1 MNRLSGRRF
10 ADVFVDESVT
20 FRENYLVD
28 LFENGIDC
36 FTNNTGHGHII
47 LLQLDHRKSALL
59 VYTRDNACVN
69 MYGSIL
75 DVHEAA
81 SWSD

>member
-1 MNRLSGRRF
+1 M
-10 ADVFVDESVT
+10 T
-20 FRENYLVD
+20 FRENQLVN

-59 VYTRDNACVN
+59 VYTCDNACGN
-69 MYGSIL
+69 IYGSIL
-75 DVHEAA
+75 GLREAA